1 MERFKAVLE
10 EPNGPARREHIR
22 DIYHYL
28 MAQQILQLS
37 KDNQTIANNVQKLAN
52 DKTNRTLNTF
62 TSVVTGVVIGAVG
75 IIGGF
80 FLFKRFSSS

>member
-1 MERFKAVLE
+1 MLE
-10 EPNGPARREHIR
+10 EPNDAIRREHIR

-28 MAQQILQLS
+28 MAQQILLLS
-37 KDNQTIANNVQKLAN
+37 KDVHKLAN

-75 IIGGF
+75 VIGGF